1 MGNTGS
7 GDGDF
12 NNFTL
17 VLEEGI
23 SEGEGGRE
31 GGTWGDVTSVTGRS
45 LGGRVCWRECWG
57 YWILIVSSSSFIP
70 NSNCA
75 VKTLG
80 LVYFVI
86 IMMRIY

>member
-1 MGNTGS
+1 MREGGREGNTGS

-31 GGTWGDVTSVTGRS
+31 GGKW
-45 LGGRVCWRECWG
+45 
-57 YWILIVSSSSFIP
+57 
-70 NSNCA
+70 
-75 VKTLG
+75 
-80 LVYFVI
+80 
-86 IMMRIY
+86 